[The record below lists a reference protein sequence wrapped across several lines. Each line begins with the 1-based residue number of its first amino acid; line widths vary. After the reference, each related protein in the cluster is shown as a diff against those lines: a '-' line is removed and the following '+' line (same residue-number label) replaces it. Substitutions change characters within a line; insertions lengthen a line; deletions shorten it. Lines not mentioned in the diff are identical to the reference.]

1 MSNKLY
7 VWVLAITILL
17 GTVGTVAMILHT
29 VDAYEHSSIVHYIA
43 SERW

>member
-7 VWVLAITILL
+7 MWLLAITLL
-17 GTVGTVAMILHT
+17 LCIGGTVAMILYT

-43 SERW
+43 SEWW